1 MNLFRLQVCS
11 QCSLV
16 CIWSGTRV
24 LSVHEI
30 LCRIDEFVSFAKIK
44 FGQIELWDLLI
55 ADIDLS
61 GSRIIIAQDK
71 RERKSYKEVFRFAQ
85 NFT

>member
-11 QCSLV
+11 QCSFV

-24 LSVHEI
+24 LSVNEI
-30 LCRIDEFVSFAKIK
+30 LCRIDEFVSFPKIK

-55 ADIDLS
+55 ANIDLS
-61 GSRIIIAQDK
+61 ESRIIIAQNQ
-71 RERKSYKEVFRFAQ
+71 RERKLYKEVFCFAR
-85 NFT
+85 NFA